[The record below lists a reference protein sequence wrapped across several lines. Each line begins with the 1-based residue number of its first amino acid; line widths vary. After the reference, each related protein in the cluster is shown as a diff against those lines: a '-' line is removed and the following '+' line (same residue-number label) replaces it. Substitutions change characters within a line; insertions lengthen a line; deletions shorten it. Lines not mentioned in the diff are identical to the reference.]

1 MTVFSQPLEDNK
13 GTKIVIKPKS
23 YLSFSLQ
30 GNDYNS
36 GCMTWEKDTV
46 TDSVSSANFQIPYPF
61 SSLDIRREN
70 SSSGR
75 CWMFYL
81 DVKGTL
87 LGCLFPSGYR
97 LYGYLDNSLIL
108 GRFFLENRN
117 IVKQYN
123 GLASAVIPQK
133 PVLGLNPC
141 HFILTNKLREDEMGN
156 LILTYNERNKVK
168 ECHYRTTEQKSQ

>member
-1 MTVFSQPLEDNK
+1 MTVFSQYLENDN
-13 GTKIVIKPKS
+13 GTKIIVKHES
-23 YLSFSLQ
+23 YLSFFQQ

-97 LYGYLDNSLIL
+97 LYVNNDMSQLT
-108 GRFFLENRN
+108 GRFFWR
-117 IVKQYN
+117 I
-123 GLASAVIPQK
+123 GI
-133 PVLGLNPC
+133 
-141 HFILTNKLREDEMGN
+141 
-156 LILTYNERNKVK
+156 
-168 ECHYRTTEQKSQ
+168 